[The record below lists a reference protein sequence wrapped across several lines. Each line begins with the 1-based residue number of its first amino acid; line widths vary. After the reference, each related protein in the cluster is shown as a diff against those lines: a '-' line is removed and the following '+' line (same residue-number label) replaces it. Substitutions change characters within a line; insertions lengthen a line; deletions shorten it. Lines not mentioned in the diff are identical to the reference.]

1 MLHMRFSNCD
11 GCSEPKNGF
20 WKLQDQSKLSRKGF
34 KIPPKSNCKGVKSSC
49 KAIVVQRTPLNL
61 HFFKNY
67 QLFNEFRTSKWIQ
80 NRRKNPSKSI
90 LENNIFL
97 KTTFNRIF
105 IVLASKNQSQ
115 INVFS
120 PLFLIRGFSEN

>member
-67 QLFNEFRTSKWIQ
+67 QFVDEFRTSKWIQ

-97 KTTFNRIF
+97 KTIFNRF
-105 IVLASKNQSQ
+105 SIVLTSKNRSK
-115 INVFS
+115 IKFFRNF
-120 PLFLIRGFSEN
+120 FE